1 MWKSYPLHKACGGG
15 KAKTIFPENRC
26 FYAGKRPDIS
36 GKTPEHLPSNAS
48 AFQIKRRNVCFQ
60 KQELLFFT
68 LETSLNTSFQKQ
80 QKETKKQNRSDFP
93 TPERQFTE
101 NKIKKTII
109 SKETCI
115 HTNRPPYDFFH
126 RLRMQMQTTQS
137 QASGLTECQSV
148 LLNKAITAARR
159 IYLISYSF
167 RLTLC

>member
-1 MWKSYPLHKACGGG
+1 MEGGG
-15 KAKTIFPENRC
+15 KAEIIFPKNRC

-48 AFQIKRRNVCFQ
+48 AFYLKCRSVCFQ
-60 KQELLFFT
+60 EQKLLFFT
-68 LETSLNTSFQKQ
+68 LETPLNTSFQKQ
-80 QKETKKQNRSDFP
+80 QKGDENKNRQDFP

-101 NKIKKTII
+101 NKAKKTVI

-115 HTNRPPYDFFH
+115 HTNHPPCDFFH
-126 RLRMQMQTTQS
+126 RSRMQMQTTQS

-159 IYLISYSF
+159 ICLISYSF